1 MANLEL
7 DGGIKIYLR
16 EIGKT
21 PLLTPAE
28 EIQLAD
34 RIKNGDMLAL
44 KNF

>member
-21 PLLTPAE
+21 PLLTPE
-28 EIQLAD
+28 QEVELAAKI
-34 RIKNGDMLAL
+34 RPAARPPGIT
-44 KNF
+44 